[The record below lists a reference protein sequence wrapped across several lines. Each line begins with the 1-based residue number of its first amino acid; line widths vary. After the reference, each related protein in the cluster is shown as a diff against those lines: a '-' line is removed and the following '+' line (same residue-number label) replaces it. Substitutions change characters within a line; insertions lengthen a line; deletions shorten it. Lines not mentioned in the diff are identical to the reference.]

1 MKKIIYLAL
10 SCIIALAS
18 CKKYLDIIPDNI
30 PTIEYAFDDRVRAER
45 YLVTCYSYL
54 PNLNTPSNPATYSD
68 MVWSNDAVDFLNQY
82 GHKMLRDGN
91 NSSNP
96 YLDYWE
102 GANGGKDL
110 WQGIRD
116 CNIFIENIGKV
127 RDLEDYEK
135 KRWTAE
141 VKFLKAYYHFYLLQM
156 YGPIPVVRENI
167 PVSAPSEQV
176 KVFREPV
183 DEVVDYIIQL
193 LNEASPDLP
202 LKIENEVSELG
213 RITKPICLA
222 MKAKILVTAASPLFN
237 GNRDYPTMIDK
248 RGKALFNQVEDKDKW
263 VKALDAC
270 KAAID
275 TCHMAGIQLYKLPV
289 IANLSDSTK
298 TVLTVSQIVT
308 DKWNKERIWG
318 SGVFSS
324 VTTEEY
330 TIPRLTTEHAVF
342 TRMAIAPTL
351 KMAELYYSN
360 NGVPINEDKF
370 YDYDNRYSLTT
381 STDNHK
387 FYLQKNVFTVK
398 LHMNREARFYGGLGI
413 DGGLWYGLGRVDDLQ
428 QWPVNTK
435 LGSESGFQHI
445 ERFTPTG
452 YFIKKLSNYLST
464 YNTTT
469 YVSKRWDFPIFRLA
483 DLYLLHAEALNET
496 LSAPTAE
503 VYTYIDQ
510 IRQRA
515 GLKSV
520 AESWSSSSR
529 FPEKYLNKEG
539 MRDIIRR
546 EREIELA
553 FEGHHFWDIRRWKL
567 AIQRL
572 NEPIRGWNIQGK
584 TPDDFYQV
592 RTIKNIQYSIRDVL
606 WPIRRSNLSIN
617 NNLVQNPGW

>member
-10 SCIIALAS
+10 SCIIMLVS

-30 PTIEYAFDDRVRAER
+30 PTIDYAFDDRVRAER

-54 PNLNTPSNPATYSD
+54 PNLNTPTNAATYSD
-68 MVWSNDAVDFLNQY
+68 MVWSNDAVEFLNQY

-91 NSSNP
+91 NASNP

-135 KRWTAE
+135 KRWAAE
-141 VKFLKAYYHFYLLQM
+141 AKFLKAYYHFYLLQM
-156 YGPIPVVRENI
+156 YGPIPIVRENI

-183 DEVVDYIIQL
+183 DEVVDYIAQL
-193 LNEASPDLP
+193 LNEASSDLP
-202 LKIENEVSELG
+202 LVIENEVSEMG

-222 MKAKILVTAASPLFN
+222 IKAKILVTAASPLFN

-248 RGKALFNQVEDKDKW
+248 RGKVLFNQTEDKGKW
-263 VKALDAC
+263 IKALEAC

-275 TCHMAGIQLYKLPV
+275 TCHMAGIQLYKLPI

-308 DKWNKERIWG
+308 DKWNKEQIWG

-324 VTTEEY
+324 ITAEEY

-370 YDYDNRYSLTT
+370 YDYDNRYRLTT

-387 FYLQKNVFTVK
+387 FYLQKNVFTAK

-435 LGSESGFQHI
+435 LSSESGFQNL

-469 YVSKRWDFPIFRLA
+469 YVSKRWNFPIFRLA

-496 LSAPTAE
+496 LSAPTPE

-515 GLKSV
+515 GLKGV

-567 AIQRL
+567 AIQSL

-606 WPIRRSNLSIN
+606 WPIKQSNLSIN